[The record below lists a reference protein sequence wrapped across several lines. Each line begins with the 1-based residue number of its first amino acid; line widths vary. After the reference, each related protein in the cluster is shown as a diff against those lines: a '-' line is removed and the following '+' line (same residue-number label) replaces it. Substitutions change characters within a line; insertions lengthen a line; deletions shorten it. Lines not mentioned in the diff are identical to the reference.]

1 MIERCAV
8 YSEIYLFADD
18 AKLVKHNLSDRDR
31 QELQKGVNELY
42 EWTTEWLLKL
52 NISKCKA
59 ISIGRNVDK
68 TRMYNITD
76 NDCDVPIGRVDI
88 ITDPVILIDEK
99 LPFKE
104 HIHDKINKAY
114 RMLGLII
121 FFSNISQFR
130 VSHYCTRIWT
140 GRSVAQFG
148 HHTERVISKP
158 LQRFKRKPQRFCPN
172 LNFSAEI
179 YGTGNRSEVVDR

>member
-1 MIERCAV
+1 MIEQCAV
-8 YSEIYLFADD
+8 YSEIYLFADN

-52 NISKCKA
+52 NISKCKV

-68 TRMYNITD
+68 TRMYNITA

-104 HIHDKINKAY
+104 HIHDKINMAY
-114 RMLGLII
+114 RMLGLIKKKFKYLTI
-121 FFSNISQFR
+121 QSFTLLYKNMDRSL
-130 VSHYCTRIWT
+130 C
-140 GRSVAQFG
+140 RSVW
-148 HHTERVISKP
+148 SP
-158 LQRFKRKPQRFCPN
+158 YRKGDIEAIAKVQKKATKILPQLKF
-172 LNFSAEI
+172 
-179 YGTGNRSEVVDR
+179 

>member
-52 NISKCKA
+52 NISKCKV

-114 RMLGLII
+114 RMLGLIKKNFKYLTI
-121 FFSNISQFR
+121 QSFTLLYNNIDRSL
-130 VSHYCTRIWT
+130 C
-140 GRSVAQFG
+140 RSVW
-148 HHTERVISKP
+148 SP
-158 LQRFKRKPQRFCPN
+158 YRKGDIEAITKVQKKATKILPQLKF
-172 LNFSAEI
+172 
-179 YGTGNRSEVVDR
+179 